1 MFWYNFFSKVGF
13 KINTRFLLLMLSDSG
28 RRSEVSLFV
37 CLSSVSAAESW
48 DSFQSDSNLAG
59 LDSLSAGNFLS
70 TKSIQTDCYGLPVW
84 DQFSDSSAWHMYR
97 KHTSSATPRHL
108 QRSIF
113 YFWFWS
119 LFIKI
124 RHNWLEHLER
134 WSCREH
140 DIDYPEQL
148 VILWHRRQCWWWS
161 LISGHRTNIAQRQCP
176 AALSLHNLAPVTI
189 PSQYQ
194 TIIYHQQRLLRWENW
209 KNITFVTIGSWSWHS
224 LYWGLS
230 GRIVD
235 QTDVWTRFVLDRVT
249 NRISSP
255 LQK

>member
-1 MFWYNFFSKVGF
+1 
-13 KINTRFLLLMLSDSG
+13 MLSDSG

-84 DQFSDSSAWHMYR
+84 DQFSDSLAWHMYR

-119 LFIKI
+119 LFIKKLDI
-124 RHNWLEHLER
+124 TD
-134 WSCREH
+134 WSFLKDDHVENM
-140 DIDYPEQL
+140 
-148 VILWHRRQCWWWS
+148 ILTILSSWWYCDTGDSVGGDHWS
-161 LISGHRTNIAQRQCP
+161 VVTGQTL
-176 AALSLHNLAPVTI
+176 LSSVTSVTPV
-189 PSQYQ
+189 SCC
-194 TIIYHQQRLLRWENW
+194 
-209 KNITFVTIGSWSWHS
+209 S
-224 LYWGLS
+224 
-230 GRIVD
+230 
-235 QTDVWTRFVLDRVT
+235 
-249 NRISSP
+249 
-255 LQK
+255 

>member
-1 MFWYNFFSKVGF
+1 
-13 KINTRFLLLMLSDSG
+13 MLSDSG

-37 CLSSVSAAESW
+37 CLSWVSAAESW

-124 RHNWLEHLER
+124 RHNWLELLER

-161 LISGHRTNIAQRQCP
+161 LISGHRTNIAQLCDQRHSSVLLLLVYTIWHLWQYHHNTRP
-176 AALSLHNLAPVTI
+176 SFIISNVSSGGKIGKILLLSQLAAGAGT
-189 PSQYQ
+189 
-194 TIIYHQQRLLRWENW
+194 
-209 KNITFVTIGSWSWHS
+209 HS
-224 LYWGLS
+224 TEDCQGE
-230 GRIVD
+230 
-235 QTDVWTRFVLDRVT
+235 
-249 NRISSP
+249 
-255 LQK
+255 